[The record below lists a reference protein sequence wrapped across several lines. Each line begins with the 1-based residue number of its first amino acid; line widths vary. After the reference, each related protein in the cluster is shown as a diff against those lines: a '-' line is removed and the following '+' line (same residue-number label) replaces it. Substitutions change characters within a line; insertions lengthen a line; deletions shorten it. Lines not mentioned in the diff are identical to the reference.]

1 MRILSD
7 GRQRRSRQEWQG
19 IIARFQRSGQSENA
33 FCTKHELSRK
43 VFRTWR
49 VRLGEED
56 QSEAAFVEIPMQ
68 TSAIAPMSPHLE
80 AGSFEIQ
87 LPGGVT
93 LRWSP

>member
-7 GRQRRSRQEWQG
+7 GRQRRSREEWQE

-33 FCTKHELSRK
+33 FCKKHGLNRK
-43 VFRTWR
+43 AFRTWR
-49 VRLGEED
+49 ARLSEED
-56 QSEAAFVEIPMQ
+56 QVGTAFVEIPME
-68 TSAIAPMSPHLE
+68 TSATAPMPTYLE

-93 LRWSP
+93 LRWRA